1 MNYITK
7 ETFELQG
14 FISFL
19 NIIRCNKNYLL
30 LHELKKWGDRM
41 LTGME
46 VQRESGQSKD
56 ENSEVVRLKKKINAL
71 IDLLE
76 KTQKEKQYLNTFVD
90 SYIQN
95 NAPVEF
101 RIKEVIHVLNILTKE
116 AKWLDSAYQTSS
128 SRNYYR
134 IKTDDFEDILDKALI
149 NIPRKKMIKV
159 MANIGILKC
168 DDGHYTYSA
177 TIQRKMYRVY
187 MLKKSAVNTLIGEQE
202 QDE

>member
-46 VQRESGQSKD
+46 VQRESGQSKG
-56 ENSEVVRLKKKINAL
+56 ENSEVVRLKKK
-71 IDLLE
+71 
-76 KTQKEKQYLNTFVD
+76 
-90 SYIQN
+90 IQN

>member
-19 NIIRCNKNYLL
+19 NILRCNKNYLI

-41 LTGME
+41 FTGME

-90 SYIQN
+90 GYIRN
-95 NAPVEF
+95 NAPVEL

-116 AKWLDSAYQTSS
+116 AKWLDSSYQTSS

-134 IKTDDFEDILDKALI
+134 IKTEDLEDVLDRTLV
-149 NIPRKKMIKV
+149 NIPRKKMIKI
-159 MANIGILKC
+159 MANIGVLKC

-177 TIQRKMYRVY
+177 TIQRTMYRVY
-187 MLKKSAVNTLIGEQE
+187 MLKKSAVNTLIGEQ
-202 QDE
+202 DE

>member
-46 VQRESGQSKD
+46 VQRESGQSKG

-71 IDLLE
+71 IELLE
-76 KTQKEKQYLNTFVD
+76 KTQREKQYLNTFVD

-149 NIPRKKMIKV
+149 NIPRKKNDKSH
-159 MANIGILKC
+159 GK
-168 DDGHYTYSA
+168 
-177 TIQRKMYRVY
+177 YRDIE
-187 MLKKSAVNTLIGEQE
+187 M
-202 QDE
+202 

>member
-19 NIIRCNKNYLL
+19 NILRCNKNYLI

-76 KTQKEKQYLNTFVD
+76 KTQKEKQYLDTFVD
-90 SYIQN
+90 GYIQN
-95 NAPVEF
+95 NAPVEL
-101 RIKEVIHVLNILTKE
+101 RIKEVIHVLKILTQE
-116 AKWLDSAYQTSS
+116 AKWLDSSYQTLS

-134 IKTDDFEDILDKALI
+134 IKTEDFEDILDRTLV
-149 NIPRKKMIKV
+149 NIPRKKMIKI

-177 TIQRKMYRVY
+177 TIQRTMYRVY
-187 MLKKSAVNTLIGEQE
+187 MLKKSAVNTLIGEQ
-202 QDE
+202 DE

>member
-14 FISFL
+14 FICFL

-46 VQRESGQSKD
+46 VQSESGQSKG

-71 IDLLE
+71 IELLE
-76 KTQKEKQYLNTFVD
+76 KTQREKQYLNTFVD
-90 SYIQN
+90 SYIQD

-101 RIKEVIHVLNILTKE
+101 RIKEVIHVLNILIKE
-116 AKWLDSAYQTSS
+116 AKWLDSAYQTLS

-134 IKTDDFEDILDKALI
+134 IKTDDFEDILDRALI
-149 NIPRKKMIKV
+149 NIPRKKMIKI

>member
-19 NIIRCNKNYLL
+19 NIIRCNKNYLI

-46 VQRESGQSKD
+46 VQRESGQSKG

-71 IDLLE
+71 IELLE
-76 KTQKEKQYLNTFVD
+76 KTQREKQYLNTFVD

-95 NAPVEF
+95 NAPLEF

-134 IKTDDFEDILDKALI
+134 IKTDDFLE
-149 NIPRKKMIKV
+149 KK
-159 MANIGILKC
+159 
-168 DDGHYTYSA
+168 
-177 TIQRKMYRVY
+177 
-187 MLKKSAVNTLIGEQE
+187 
-202 QDE
+202 

>member
-14 FISFL
+14 FICFL
-19 NIIRCNKNYLL
+19 NILRCNKNYLI

-76 KTQKEKQYLNTFVD
+76 KTQKEKQYLDTFVD
-90 SYIQN
+90 GYIQN
-95 NAPVEF
+95 NAPVEL
-101 RIKEVIHVLNILTKE
+101 RIKEVIHVLKILTQE
-116 AKWLDSAYQTSS
+116 AKWLDSSYQTLS

-134 IKTDDFEDILDKALI
+134 IKTEDFEDILDRTLV
-149 NIPRKKMIKV
+149 NIPRKKMIKI

-177 TIQRKMYRVY
+177 TIQRTMYRVY
-187 MLKKSAVNTLIGEQE
+187 MLKKSAVNTLIGEQ
-202 QDE
+202 DE

>member
-76 KTQKEKQYLNTFVD
+76 KTQKEKQYLDTFVD
-90 SYIQN
+90 GYIQN
-95 NAPVEF
+95 NAPVEL
-101 RIKEVIHVLNILTKE
+101 RIKEVIHVLKILTQE
-116 AKWLDSAYQTSS
+116 AKWLDSSYQTLS

-134 IKTDDFEDILDKALI
+134 IKTEDFEDILDRTLV
-149 NIPRKKMIKV
+149 NIPRKKMIKI

-177 TIQRKMYRVY
+177 TIQRTMYRVY
-187 MLKKSAVNTLIGEQE
+187 MLKKSAVNTLIGEQ
-202 QDE
+202 DE

>member
-90 SYIQN
+90 GYIRN

-134 IKTDDFEDILDKALI
+134 IKTEDFEDVLDRTLV
-149 NIPRKKMIKV
+149 NIPRKKMIKI
-159 MANIGILKC
+159 MANIGVLKC

-177 TIQRKMYRVY
+177 TIQRTMYRVY
-187 MLKKSAVNTLIGEQE
+187 MLKKSAVNTLIGEQ
-202 QDE
+202 DE

>member
-14 FISFL
+14 FICFL
-19 NIIRCNKNYLL
+19 NILRCNKNYLI

-76 KTQKEKQYLNTFVD
+76 KTQKEKQYLDTFVD
-90 SYIQN
+90 GYIQN
-95 NAPVEF
+95 NAPVEL
-101 RIKEVIHVLNILTKE
+101 RIKEVIHVLKILTQE
-116 AKWLDSAYQTSS
+116 AKWLDSSYQTLS

-134 IKTDDFEDILDKALI
+134 IKTEDFEDVLDRTLV
-149 NIPRKKMIKV
+149 NIPRKKMIKI
-159 MANIGILKC
+159 MANIGVLKC

-177 TIQRKMYRVY
+177 TIQRTMYRVY
-187 MLKKSAVNTLIGEQE
+187 MLKKSAVNTLIGEQ
-202 QDE
+202 DE